1 MKKSIIFVEKKKI
14 MVVVS
19 AREFRAN
26 QKKYLEMAT
35 PGGILLK
42 SRYGTFKISPVTEND
57 MLVSKEDFLR
67 RIEEAKVE
75 LHAGGGTH
83 LHSHEEIDKF
93 LDAL

>member
-1 MKKSIIFVEKKKI
+1 

-26 QKKYLEMAT
+26 QKKYLEMAS

-42 SRYGTFKISPVTEND
+42 SRFGIFKISPVTDHD
-57 MLVSKEDFLR
+57 MIVNKDDYLS
-67 RIEEAKVE
+67 RIEEAKAE

-83 LHSHEEIDKF
+83 LNSHEEIDHF